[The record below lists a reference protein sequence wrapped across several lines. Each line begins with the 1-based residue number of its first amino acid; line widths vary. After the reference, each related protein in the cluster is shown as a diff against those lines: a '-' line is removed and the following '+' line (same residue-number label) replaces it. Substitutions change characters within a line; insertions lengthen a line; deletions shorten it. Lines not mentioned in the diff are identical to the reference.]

1 MPSTAFCP
9 PTFVPQTLTM
19 SSGTMVY
26 YTPSDHYWG
35 DTLKRPPLVFLHSL
49 GGGSSHYEWSQVYPA
64 FASRYRVIAPDLIG
78 WGASDH
84 PAREYYTS
92 DYWLMIAELLRMVGT
107 PVRVV
112 ASSLTAGIVVRLAIQ
127 QPHLFKSLCLVCP
140 SGFNDF
146 GEGQGQALAQII
158 LSLPGLDRLIYAV
171 AAANPLAV
179 RSFLTQFVFAN
190 PQRLREE
197 TVAAYLESA
206 CQEGAEWSAL
216 STLKGNLSFDLSQY
230 LPQLQTPTVV
240 FWGERAKLTPLSLG
254 QRLYASAQ
262 QQIQGF
268 YTIPGAG
275 VLPHLETPEWVIYG
289 LRRYFLPLDGQGT

>member
-9 PTFVPQTLTM
+9 PTFVSQTLTI
-19 SSGTMVY
+19 SSGKIVY
-26 YTPSDHYWG
+26 YTPSDRYWG
-35 DTLKRPPLVFLHSL
+35 NTIERSPLIFLHSL

-112 ASSLTAGIVVRLAIQ
+112 ASSLTAGIVVRLAVQ
-127 QPHLFKSLCLVCP
+127 QPHLFSSLCLVCP

-146 GEGQGQALAQII
+146 GEDQGQALARAI
-158 LSLPGLDRLIYAV
+158 LSVPALDRLIYTA

-179 RSFLTQFVFAN
+179 HSFLTQFLFAN

-197 TVAAYLESA
+197 TVSAYLESA
-206 CQEGAEWSAL
+206 CRYGAEWAAL

-230 LPQLQTPTVV
+230 LPQLQTPTVI
-240 FWGERAKLTPLSLG
+240 FWGEQAKLTPFSLG
-254 QRLYASAQ
+254 QRLYASAHGRL
-262 QQIQGF
+262 QGF
-268 YTIPGAG
+268 YGIPEAG
-275 VLPHLETPEWVIYG
+275 VLPHLEVPEWIIYG
-289 LRRYFLPLDGQGT
+289 LRRYFLS